1 VEVRDRV
8 EEETK
13 VVETD
18 RTEEEGVVKR
28 RRTKTEGDAGE
39 NKENMMIR
47 LERHRSLPTL
57 QPFCPIITKCT
68 REVVGFNSL
77 ADVLKRLDFQSAV
90 HDIRRFQYVS
100 TILKLLLTP
109 EKLYQLAGA
118 SQKLIFRILEEM
130 AGTVFVEHVNE
141 HVLLKLLGDLHN
153 TLDNRAVWGTH
164 LGSETLMRGHKN
176 TRTRIAC
183 IAALE
188 KKKSELE
195 LRERQRM
202 EEDTVNMEE
211 LPEECVREILC
222 RLSDYKDV
230 DNAGLATPT
239 MQFIVKEKRIWR
251 ELVQAH
257 FTKNEIQYIIN
268 KRPELAGRRS
278 WRNLYLALRKQ
289 FGLRQQFTELLM
301 LCKNCRVLFWES
313 YGHPCLSSSEQCSTP
328 IPITPQTFL
337 TFFSV

>member
-1 VEVRDRV
+1 MDSG
-8 EEETK
+8 
-13 VVETD
+13 D
-18 RTEEEGVVKR
+18 EEEGFVKR
-28 RRTKTEGDAGE
+28 RRTKTEGDVVE
-39 NKENMMIR
+39 NKENIIMR

-77 ADVLKRLDFQSAV
+77 ADVLKRLDFRSAV

-100 TILKLLLTP
+100 AILKLLLTP
-109 EKLYQLAGA
+109 EKLSQLSGS

-130 AGTVFVEHVNE
+130 AGTVFSEHMNE
-141 HVLLKLLGDLHN
+141 HVLLKLLSDLHS
-153 TLDNRAVWGTH
+153 TLDDRAVWGSH

-176 TRTRIAC
+176 SRSRIAC

-188 KKKSELE
+188 KRKVELE
-195 LRERQRM
+195 QRKKLEQGE
-202 EEDTVNMEE
+202 EEDTMNMEG

-230 DNAGLATPT
+230 DNAGRATPT

-257 FTKNEIQYIIN
+257 FSKNEIQFVIH
-268 KRPELAGRRS
+268 KRPELAERKS

-301 LCKNCRVLFWES
+301 LCKPCRVLFWES
-313 YGHPCLSSSEQCSTP
+313 YGHPCLSSSDHHCSSP
-328 IPITPQTFL
+328 IPITPNTFL

>member
-1 VEVRDRV
+1 VTDK
-8 EEETK
+8 EEHHENK
-13 VVETD
+13 CN
-18 RTEEEGVVKR
+18 VVKR
-28 RRTKTEGDAGE
+28 RRTATEGDTSE
-39 NKENMMIR
+39 NKENMVVR

-77 ADVLKRLDFQSAV
+77 ADVLKRLDFRSAV

-100 TILKLLLTP
+100 AILKLLLTP

-130 AGTVFVEHVNE
+130 AGTVFADHMNE
-141 HVLLKLLGDLHN
+141 HVLLKLLSDLHA
-153 TLDNRAVWGTH
+153 TLDDRAVWGTH

-176 TRTRIAC
+176 ARSRIAC

-188 KKKSELE
+188 KRKNELE
-195 LRERQRM
+195 LQAKQKEAS
-202 EEDTVNMEE
+202 TGMEE

-230 DNAGLATPT
+230 DSAGRATPT

-257 FTKNEIQYIIN
+257 FTRNEIQFVLN
-268 KRPELAGRRS
+268 KRPELAEKKNWRS
-278 WRNLYLALRKQ
+278 LYLALRKQ
-289 FGLRQQFTELLM
+289 FGVRQQFTELLM

-313 YGHPCLSSSEQCSTP
+313 YGHPCLSSNEFCSPP